1 MNIELPITGSPSR
14 TETAARCQRRHFV
27 DNILCQRPRERSEG
41 PLVFGTVIHEARSRV
56 VALFYN

>member
-27 DNILCQRPRERSEG
+27 DNILCQRPRERSEAA
-41 PLVFGTVIHEARSRV
+41 LLFGTVMHERSR
-56 VALFYN
+56 